1 MKEMRKRKKKK
12 LNQNSKQKSVL
23 PLTTIRAHHQSCP
36 ARKVAQPV
44 SISSAHRR
52 SLCRRLKSHHHG
64 LIMPQPSSHKT
75 ASSFARRR
83 CRC

>member
-1 MKEMRKRKKKK
+1 MKEMRKRKKKEIESEQQAK
-12 LNQNSKQKSVL
+12 VCAALNHNPCSPSIL
-23 PLTTIRAHHQSCP
+23 P